1 MVSPSRVISAES
13 CEIVLC
19 EVGADGT
26 KAVTVDRMR
35 RMGAATRRRG
45 VIVELRFSV
54 CCAVAPVMLLLGML
68 VVCDARR
75 MDEGQTGTN
84 VFCFAAFRPVKKKA
98 RQDDGTAD
106 ATAAVCPC
114 CSYRWAL

>member
-26 KAVTVDRMR
+26 KAVTVDRIR
-35 RMGAATRRRG
+35 RRGAATRRRG
-45 VIVELRFSV
+45 VIVELRFTV
-54 CCAVAPVMLLLGML
+54 LLHVVMVLRCLC
-68 VVCDARR
+68 CDARR

-84 VFCFAAFRPVKKKA
+84 SFFACFGCMPSGRPVKKP
-98 RQDDGTAD
+98 R
-106 ATAAVCPC
+106 
-114 CSYRWAL
+114 

>member
-1 MVSPSRVISAES
+1 MGPRMVSPSRVISAES

-54 CCAVAPVMLLLGML
+54 CYCVIAPVMLLLGSTRVAGL
-68 VVCDARR
+68 
-75 MDEGQTGTN
+75 
-84 VFCFAAFRPVKKKA
+84 
-98 RQDDGTAD
+98 
-106 ATAAVCPC
+106 
-114 CSYRWAL
+114 

>member
-35 RMGAATRRRG
+35 RRGAATRRRG
-45 VIVELRFSV
+45 VIVELRFSFSV
-54 CCAVAPVMLLLGML
+54 CYCVIAPVMLLLGYAAGRGS
-68 VVCDARR
+68 VTH
-75 MDEGQTGTN
+75 EGWTKDRLDGTN
-84 VFCFAAFRPVKKKA
+84 EQQPASRFLHLFACFLL
-98 RQDDGTAD
+98 
-106 ATAAVCPC
+106 
-114 CSYRWAL
+114 W

>member
-35 RMGAATRRRG
+35 RRGAATRRRG

-54 CCAVAPVMLLLGML
+54 CCAVAPVMLQCMLLLGML
-68 VVCDARR
+68 VRVCDARR

-84 VFCFAAFRPVKKKA
+84 VFC
-98 RQDDGTAD
+98 
-106 ATAAVCPC
+106 
-114 CSYRWAL
+114 LL

>member
-35 RMGAATRRRG
+35 RRGAATRRRG
-45 VIVELRFSV
+45 VIVELRFRN
-54 CCAVAPVMLLLGML
+54 G
-68 VVCDARR
+68 
-75 MDEGQTGTN
+75 
-84 VFCFAAFRPVKKKA
+84 
-98 RQDDGTAD
+98 
-106 ATAAVCPC
+106 
-114 CSYRWAL
+114 

>member
-35 RMGAATRRRG
+35 RRGAATRRRG
-45 VIVELRFSV
+45 VIVELRFRN
-54 CCAVAPVMLLLGML
+54 GY
-68 VVCDARR
+68 VVCVADLCCL
-75 MDEGQTGTN
+75 GTR
-84 VFCFAAFRPVKKKA
+84 VA
-98 RQDDGTAD
+98 G
-106 ATAAVCPC
+106 
-114 CSYRWAL
+114 L

>member
-26 KAVTVDRMR
+26 KAVTVDRIR
-35 RMGAATRRRG
+35 RRGAATRRRG
-45 VIVELRFSV
+45 VIVELRFTV
-54 CCAVAPVMLLLGML
+54 LLHVVAGCDVAMRCLC
-68 VVCDARR
+68 CDARR

-84 VFCFAAFRPVKKKA
+84 SFFACFGCMPSGRPVKKP
-98 RQDDGTAD
+98 R
-106 ATAAVCPC
+106 
-114 CSYRWAL
+114 

>member
-26 KAVTVDRMR
+26 KAVTVDRIR
-35 RMGAATRRRG
+35 RRGAATRRRG
-45 VIVELRFSV
+45 VIVELRFTV
-54 CCAVAPVMLLLGML
+54 LLHVVMLLRCLC
-68 VVCDARR
+68 CDARR

-84 VFCFAAFRPVKKKA
+84 HEQPFFACFGCMRMPSGRPVKKP
-98 RQDDGTAD
+98 R
-106 ATAAVCPC
+106 
-114 CSYRWAL
+114 